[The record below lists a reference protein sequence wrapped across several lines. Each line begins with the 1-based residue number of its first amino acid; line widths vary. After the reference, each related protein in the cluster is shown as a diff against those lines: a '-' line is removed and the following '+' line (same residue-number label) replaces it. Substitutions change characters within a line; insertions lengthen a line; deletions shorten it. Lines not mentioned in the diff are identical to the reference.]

1 MPELSVGQ
9 KRVAASL
16 IREPAMPR
24 TTRAAALMMVLGEAR
39 TLPEFQVLAQ
49 SVGMADQYHE
59 LRAVFGQIASQS
71 STTQRW
77 GPADTAVAELL
88 RVIDQRRRNARVW
101 LIHGGA
107 SEDWIRFQMF
117 IERDLGHPCTEFSD
131 PHAPRIEVSSRVREM
146 LQGSELAV
154 AVMSGE
160 ERLPDGRVLPRANV
174 VHEIGLSQG
183 LYGIERVIILREE
196 GVECFSNMSGI
207 VYVQFR
213 RGNLGAAF
221 NELRHQV
228 EHRL

>member
-1 MPELSVGQ
+1 
-9 KRVAASL
+9 
-16 IREPAMPR
+16 MPR
-24 TTRAAALMMVLGEAR
+24 TIRAAALMVVLGEAR

-59 LRAVFGQIASQS
+59 LRAVFGQIANQNSA
-71 STTQRW
+71 TQRW
-77 GPADTAVAELL
+77 GPAEVAVSELL
-88 RVIDQRRRNARVW
+88 RVIDQRRRSARLW

-107 SEDWIRFQMF
+107 SEDWTMIRSF
-117 IERDLGHPCTEFSD
+117 IERDLGHPCTEFCD
-131 PHAPRIEVSSRVREM
+131 PHAQRIEVSSRVREM
-146 LQGSELAV
+146 LERSELAV

-183 LYGIERVIILREE
+183 LYGVERVIILRES

-207 VYVQFR
+207 VYIEFS
-213 RGNLGAAF
+213 RGSPGAAF

-228 EHRL
+228 DLRL